1 MSRGSNVRP
10 TRIDREKVETYLAA
24 GHWSRETMVDRYAA
38 YARDLPDRIACRDG
52 ETEFTWRRLH
62 EVTDRIAANLIARGI
77 PRDGRALVQI
87 PSSARETVLRIAF
100 KKAGVLGCFAPM
112 QWRRRELDHTFER
125 IGPSAVFV
133 ALDPMDAAGR
143 RTWLE
148 ETAAGRSA
156 TMLRV
161 ALAPEPPDGWSSW
174 SDLEAPP
181 ESGDGRGRIAERQF
195 RFDEVSLITAS
206 SGTSSLAKLNEWPE
220 AAQTCI
226 GRGIAERLGVREDD
240 VVGMFAPMS
249 GAAGVLAWTM
259 SGALP
264 FACVFPPTFEARALL
279 RLVEEERITVATTVP
294 VVLARLAREDLGS
307 FDLSSLRVLRVGT
320 GAAGLEAA
328 RRIED
333 LTGCRVVVASG
344 AMECPGFGHADVD
357 EPAALRLDGSTG
369 SPLPGCRLRIDS
381 DDGAELPAGET
392 GHVKVSAP
400 FAALGYWNDPEA
412 TRSVWSDG
420 WYATGDMGVLDDD
433 GRLTLLGRSRE
444 VINRSGHKILPIEV
458 EREIARHP
466 DVFQCAVVAAPD
478 AEYGEVPWAF
488 VQARDDK
495 ALDTE
500 GLAGILRSGGLA
512 TYKIPARFIQLA
524 EFPRVGGNKIDK
536 KRLLDMTPAA

>member
-87 PSSARETVLRIAF
+87 PSSARETVLRVAF
-100 KKAGVLGCFAPM
+100 KKAGILGCFAPM

-133 ALDPMDAAGR
+133 ALDSMDAAGR

-206 SGTSSLAKLNEWPE
+206 SGTSNLAKLNEWPE

-279 RLVEEERITVATTVP
+279 RLVVEERITVATTVP

-344 AMECPGFGHADVD
+344 AMECPGFGHADVG

-369 SPLPGCRLRIDS
+369 SPLPGCRLRIDG

-412 TRSVWSDG
+412 TRSVWSDD

-488 VQARDDK
+488 IQARDDK

>member
-1 MSRGSNVRP
+1 MRP
-10 TRIDREKVETYLAA
+10 SRIDREKVETYLAA
-24 GHWSRETMVDRYAA
+24 GHWSRETMVDRYGA
-38 YARDLPDRIACRDG
+38 YARDVPDRIACRDG
-52 ETEFTWRRLH
+52 ETELTWRRLH
-62 EVTDRIAANLIARGI
+62 EITDRIAANLIARGI

-125 IGPSAVFV
+125 IGPSAVFA
-133 ALDPMDAAGR
+133 ALDSMGADGR

-181 ESGDGRGRIAERQF
+181 EGGDGRGRIAERQF

-220 AAQTCI
+220 AAQVCI

-264 FACVFPPTFEARALL
+264 FASIFPPTFEARALL

-357 EPAALRLDGSTG
+357 EPAALRFDGSTG
-369 SPLPGCRLRIDS
+369 SPLPGCRLRIDG
-381 DDGAELPAGET
+381 DDGAELPAGEI

-412 TRSVWSDG
+412 TRTVWSDG
-420 WYATGDMGVLDDD
+420 WYATGDVGVLDD
-433 GRLTLLGRSRE
+433 GRLTLLGRSKE

-488 VQARDDK
+488 VQARDGK

-500 GLAGILRSGGLA
+500 GLAGVLRSGGLA

-536 KRLLDMTPAA
+536 KRLLDMAPAA

>member
-1 MSRGSNVRP
+1 MRP

-24 GHWSRETMVDRYAA
+24 GHWSRETMIDRYAA
-38 YARDLPDRIACRDG
+38 YARDLPDRVACRDG

-133 ALDPMDAAGR
+133 ALDSMDAAGR

-148 ETAAGRSA
+148 ETSAGRSV

-344 AMECPGFGHADVD
+344 AMECPGFGHANVD

-369 SPLPGCRLRIDS
+369 SPLPGCRLRIDG

-420 WYATGDMGVLDDD
+420 WYATGDMGVLDD

-488 VQARDDK
+488 VQARDGK

-536 KRLLDMTPAA
+536 KRLLDMAPAA

>member
-1 MSRGSNVRP
+1 MRP
-10 TRIDREKVETYLAA
+10 SRIDREQVETYLAA
-24 GHWSRETMVDRYAA
+24 GHWSRETMVDRYGA
-38 YARDLPDRIACRDG
+38 YARDVPDRIACRDG
-52 ETEFTWRRLH
+52 ETGFTWRRLH

-87 PSSARETVLRIAF
+87 PSSARETVLRVAF

-125 IGPSAVFV
+125 IDPSAVFV
-133 ALDPMDAAGR
+133 ALDSMGADGR

-148 ETAAGRSA
+148 EASAGQPA

-181 ESGDGRGRIAERQF
+181 EGGDGRGRIAERRF

-264 FACVFPPTFEARALL
+264 FASVFPPTFEARALL

-369 SPLPGCRLRIDS
+369 SPLPGCRLRIDG
-381 DDGAELPAGET
+381 DDGAELPAGEI
-392 GHVKVSAP
+392 GHVRVSAP

-412 TRSVWSDG
+412 TRTVWSDG
-420 WYATGDMGVLDDD
+420 WYATGDVGVLDDD
-433 GRLTLLGRSRE
+433 GRLTLLGRSKE

-466 DVFQCAVVAAPD
+466 DVLQCAVVAVPD

-488 VQARDDK
+488 VQARDGK

-500 GLAGILRSGGLA
+500 GLAGVLRSGGLA

-536 KRLLDMTPAA
+536 KRLLDMAPAA

>member
-369 SPLPGCRLRIDS
+369 SPLPGCRLRIDG

-433 GRLTLLGRSRE
+433 GRLTLLGRSGE

-488 VQARDDK
+488 VQARDGK

>member
-1 MSRGSNVRP
+1 
-10 TRIDREKVETYLAA
+10 
-24 GHWSRETMVDRYAA
+24 
-38 YARDLPDRIACRDG
+38 
-52 ETEFTWRRLH
+52 
-62 EVTDRIAANLIARGI
+62 
-77 PRDGRALVQI
+77 
-87 PSSARETVLRIAF
+87 
-100 KKAGVLGCFAPM
+100 
-112 QWRRRELDHTFER
+112 
-125 IGPSAVFV
+125 
-133 ALDPMDAAGR
+133 
-143 RTWLE
+143 
-148 ETAAGRSA
+148 
-156 TMLRV
+156 
-161 ALAPEPPDGWSSW
+161 
-174 SDLEAPP
+174 
-181 ESGDGRGRIAERQF
+181 
-195 RFDEVSLITAS
+195 
-206 SGTSSLAKLNEWPE
+206 
-220 AAQTCI
+220 
-226 GRGIAERLGVREDD
+226 
-240 VVGMFAPMS
+240 MS

-259 SGALP
+259 SGASP

-369 SPLPGCRLRIDS
+369 SPLPGCRLRIDG

-420 WYATGDMGVLDDD
+420 WYATGDMGVLDD
-433 GRLTLLGRSRE
+433 GRLTLLGRSKE

-488 VQARDDK
+488 VQARDGK

-500 GLAGILRSGGLA
+500 DLAGILRSGGLA

-536 KRLLDMTPAA
+536 KRLLDMAPAA

>member
-1 MSRGSNVRP
+1 MRP
-10 TRIDREKVETYLAA
+10 SRIDREKVETYLAA
-24 GHWSRETMVDRYAA
+24 GHWSRETMVDRYGA
-38 YARDLPDRIACRDG
+38 YARDVPDRIACRDG

-62 EVTDRIAANLIARGI
+62 EVTDRIAANLIAHGI

-125 IGPSAVFV
+125 IGPSAVFA
-133 ALDPMDAAGR
+133 ALDSMGADGR

-181 ESGDGRGRIAERQF
+181 GSGDGRGRIAERRF

-264 FACVFPPTFEARALL
+264 FASVFPPTFEARALL

-357 EPAALRLDGSTG
+357 EPAALRFDGSTG
-369 SPLPGCRLRIDS
+369 SPLPGCRLRIDG
-381 DDGAELPAGET
+381 DDGAELPAGEI
-392 GHVKVSAP
+392 GHVRVSAP

-412 TRSVWSDG
+412 TRTVWSDG
-420 WYATGDMGVLDDD
+420 WYATGDVGVLDD
-433 GRLTLLGRSRE
+433 GRLTLLGRSKE
-444 VINRSGHKILPIEV
+444 IINRSGHKILPIEV
-458 EREIARHP
+458 EREIAKHP

-488 VQARDDK
+488 VQARDGK

-536 KRLLDMTPAA
+536 KRLLDMAPAA

>member
-1 MSRGSNVRP
+1 MRP
-10 TRIDREKVETYLAA
+10 TRIDREEVEARLAA
-24 GHWSRETMVDRYAA
+24 GHWSRETMVGRYAA
-38 YARDLPDRIACRDG
+38 YARDFPDGIACRDG
-52 ETEFTWRRLH
+52 GAEFTWRRLH
-62 EVTDRIAANLIARGI
+62 EATDRIAANLIVRGI
-77 PRDGRALVQI
+77 PRDGRALAQI

-112 QWRRRELDHTFER
+112 QWRRRELEHTFER
-125 IGPSAVFV
+125 IDPSAVFV
-133 ALDPMDAAGR
+133 DFDSMGDDGR

-148 ETAAGRSA
+148 EMAASRSA
-156 TMLRV
+156 TVLRV
-161 ALAPEPPDGWSSW
+161 ALAPETPPDEWSSW

-181 ESGDGRGRIAERQF
+181 EGGDVCDRIAERRF

-220 AAQTCI
+220 AAQVCI
-226 GRGIAERLGVREDD
+226 GRGIAERLGMREDD

-279 RLVEEERITVATTVP
+279 RLMEDARVTVATTVP

-344 AMECPGFGHADVD
+344 AMECPGFGHADID

-369 SPLPGCRLRIDS
+369 LPLPGCRLRIDG
-381 DDGAELPAGET
+381 DDGAELPAGEI
-392 GHVKVSAP
+392 GHVRVSAP

-412 TRSVWSDG
+412 TRAVWSDG
-420 WYATGDMGVLDDD
+420 WYATGDMGVLDGN

-488 VQARDDK
+488 VQARDGK
-495 ALDTE
+495 TLDAE
-500 GLAGILRSGGLA
+500 GLAGVLRSGGLA
-512 TYKIPARFIQLA
+512 TYKIPARFVELA

-536 KRLLDMTPAA
+536 KRLLDMAPAA

>member
-1 MSRGSNVRP
+1 MRP
-10 TRIDREKVETYLAA
+10 TRIDREKVEAFLAA
-24 GHWSRETMVDRYAA
+24 GHWSRETMVGRYAA
-38 YARDLPDRIACRDG
+38 YARDFPDGIACRDG

-125 IGPSAVFV
+125 IDPSAVFV
-133 ALDPMDAAGR
+133 AFDSMGDDGR
-143 RTWLE
+143 RVWLE
-148 ETAAGRSA
+148 EMAASRA
-156 TMLRV
+156 AAILRV
-161 ALAPEPPDGWSSW
+161 ALTPEPPPDGWSSW

-181 ESGDGRGRIAERQF
+181 EGGDGYDRIAERRF

-220 AAQTCI
+220 AAQVCI

-279 RLVEEERITVATTVP
+279 RLVEDARITVATTVP

-369 SPLPGCRLRIDS
+369 LPLPGCRLRIAG
-381 DDGAELPAGET
+381 DDGAELPAGEV
-392 GHVKVSAP
+392 GHVRVSAP

-412 TRSVWSDG
+412 TRAVWSDG
-420 WYATGDMGVLDDD
+420 WYATGDMGVLDDN

-488 VQARDDK
+488 VQARDGK
-495 ALDTE
+495 TLDTE
-500 GLAGILRSGGLA
+500 GLAAALRSGGLA
-512 TYKIPARFIQLA
+512 TYKIPARFVELA
-524 EFPRVGGNKIDK
+524 EFPRVGGNKINK
-536 KRLLDMTPAA
+536 KRLLDMAPAT

>member
-1 MSRGSNVRP
+1 MRP
-10 TRIDREKVETYLAA
+10 SRIDREKVETYVAA
-24 GHWSRETMVDRYAA
+24 GHWSRETMVDRYGA
-38 YARDLPDRIACRDG
+38 YARDVPDQVACRDG

-125 IGPSAVFV
+125 IGPSAVFA
-133 ALDPMDAAGR
+133 ALDSMGADGR

-174 SDLEAPP
+174 SDLEAPS
-181 ESGDGRGRIAERQF
+181 EGGDDRGRIAERRF

-264 FACVFPPTFEARALL
+264 FASVFPPTFEARTLL

-344 AMECPGFGHADVD
+344 AMECPGFGHADVG
-357 EPAALRLDGSTG
+357 EPAALRFDGSTG
-369 SPLPGCRLRIDS
+369 SPLPGCRLRIDG
-381 DDGAELPAGET
+381 DDGAELPAGEI
-392 GHVKVSAP
+392 GHVRVSAP

-412 TRSVWSDG
+412 TRTVWSDG
-420 WYATGDMGVLDDD
+420 WYATGDMGVLDD
-433 GRLTLLGRSRE
+433 GRLTLLGRSKE

-488 VQARDDK
+488 IQARDGK

-536 KRLLDMTPAA
+536 KRLLDMAPAA

>member
-1 MSRGSNVRP
+1 MRP

-24 GHWSRETMVDRYAA
+24 GHWSRETMVDRYGA
-38 YARDLPDRIACRDG
+38 YARDVPDRIACRDG
-52 ETEFTWRRLH
+52 ETELTWRRLH

-125 IGPSAVFV
+125 IGPSAVFA
-133 ALDPMDAAGR
+133 ALDSMGADGR

-181 ESGDGRGRIAERQF
+181 GSGDGRGRIAERRF

-264 FACVFPPTFEARALL
+264 FASVFPPTFEARALL

-344 AMECPGFGHADVD
+344 AMECPGFGHADVG
-357 EPAALRLDGSTG
+357 EPAALRFDGSTG
-369 SPLPGCRLRIDS
+369 SPLPGCRLRIDG
-381 DDGAELPAGET
+381 DDGAELPAGEI

-400 FAALGYWNDPEA
+400 FAALGYWNDPET
-412 TRSVWSDG
+412 TRTVWSDG
-420 WYATGDMGVLDDD
+420 WYATGDVGVLDDD
-433 GRLTLLGRSRE
+433 GRLTLLGRSKE

-488 VQARDDK
+488 VQARDGK

-500 GLAGILRSGGLA
+500 DLARVLRSGGLA

-536 KRLLDMTPAA
+536 KRLLDMAPAA

>member
-1 MSRGSNVRP
+1 MRP
-10 TRIDREKVETYLAA
+10 SRIDREKVKAYLAA
-24 GHWSRETMVDRYAA
+24 GHWSRETMVDRYGT
-38 YARDLPDRIACRDG
+38 YARDVPDRIACRDG
-52 ETEFTWRRLH
+52 KTEFTWRRLH
-62 EVTDRIAANLIARGI
+62 EITDRIAANLIARGI
-77 PRDGRALVQI
+77 PHDGRALVQI

-125 IGPSAVFV
+125 IGPSAVFA
-133 ALDPMDAAGR
+133 ALDSMGADGR

-174 SDLEAPP
+174 SDLEAPS
-181 ESGDGRGRIAERQF
+181 EGGDDRGRIAERRF

-264 FACVFPPTFEARALL
+264 FASVFPPTFEARTLL

-369 SPLPGCRLRIDS
+369 SPLPGCRLRIDG
-381 DDGAELPAGET
+381 DDGAELPAGEI
-392 GHVKVSAP
+392 GHVRVSAP

-412 TRSVWSDG
+412 TRTVWSDG

-433 GRLTLLGRSRE
+433 RRLTLLGRSKE

-488 VQARDDK
+488 VQARDGK

-536 KRLLDMTPAA
+536 KRLLDMAPAA

>member
-1 MSRGSNVRP
+1 MSRESNMRP
-10 TRIDREKVETYLAA
+10 SRIDREKVETYLAA
-24 GHWSRETMVDRYAA
+24 GHWSRETMVDLYGA
-38 YARDLPDRIACRDG
+38 YARDVPDRIACRDG
-52 ETEFTWRRLH
+52 ETGFTWRRLH
-62 EVTDRIAANLIARGI
+62 EITDRVAANLIARGI

-112 QWRRRELDHTFER
+112 QWRRQELDHTFER
-125 IGPSAVFV
+125 IGPSAVF
-133 ALDPMDAAGR
+133 AAFDSMGADGR

-181 ESGDGRGRIAERQF
+181 EGGDGRGRIAERRF

-369 SPLPGCRLRIDS
+369 SPLPGCHLRIDG
-381 DDGAELPAGET
+381 DDGDELPAGEI
-392 GHVKVSAP
+392 GHVRVSAP

-412 TRSVWSDG
+412 TRTVWSDG
-420 WYATGDMGVLDDD
+420 WYATGDVGVLDDD

-488 VQARDDK
+488 VQARDGK

-536 KRLLDMTPAA
+536 KQLLDMAPAA

>member
-1 MSRGSNVRP
+1 MRP

-24 GHWSRETMVDRYAA
+24 GHWSRETMVDRYGA
-38 YARDLPDRIACRDG
+38 YARDVPDRVACRDG

-62 EVTDRIAANLIARGI
+62 EVTDRVAANLIARGI

-125 IGPSAVFV
+125 IGPSAVFA
-133 ALDPMDAAGR
+133 ALDSMGADGR

-174 SDLEAPP
+174 SDLEAPS
-181 ESGDGRGRIAERQF
+181 EGGDDRGRIAERRF

-264 FACVFPPTFEARALL
+264 FASVFPPTFEARALL

-369 SPLPGCRLRIDS
+369 SPLPGCRLRIDG
-381 DDGAELPAGET
+381 DDGAELPAGEI

-412 TRSVWSDG
+412 TRTVWSDG
-420 WYATGDMGVLDDD
+420 WYATGDVGVLDDD
-433 GRLTLLGRSRE
+433 GRLTLLGRSKE

-488 VQARDDK
+488 VQARDGK

-500 GLAGILRSGGLA
+500 DLAGVLRSGGLA

-536 KRLLDMTPAA
+536 KRLLDMAPAA

>member
-1 MSRGSNVRP
+1 MRP
-10 TRIDREKVETYLAA
+10 SRIDREKVETYLAA
-24 GHWSRETMVDRYAA
+24 GHWSRETMVDRYGA
-38 YARDLPDRIACRDG
+38 YARDVPDRIACRDG
-52 ETEFTWRRLH
+52 EIEFTWRRLH
-62 EVTDRIAANLIARGI
+62 EVTDRVAANLIARGI

-133 ALDPMDAAGR
+133 ALDSMGADGR

-161 ALAPEPPDGWSSW
+161 ALAPESPDGWSSW

-181 ESGDGRGRIAERQF
+181 EGGDGRGRIAERQF

-264 FACVFPPTFEARALL
+264 FASVFPPTFEARALL
-279 RLVEEERITVATTVP
+279 RLVEEERVTVVTTVP

-369 SPLPGCRLRIDS
+369 SPLPGCRLRIDG
-381 DDGAELPAGET
+381 DDGAELPAGEI
-392 GHVKVSAP
+392 GHVRVSAP

-412 TRSVWSDG
+412 TRTVWSDG
-420 WYATGDMGVLDDD
+420 WYATGDVGVLDD

-488 VQARDDK
+488 VQARDGK

-500 GLAGILRSGGLA
+500 GLAGVLRSGGLA

-536 KRLLDMTPAA
+536 KRLLDMAPTA

>member
-1 MSRGSNVRP
+1 MRP
-10 TRIDREKVETYLAA
+10 SRIDREKVETYLAA
-24 GHWSRETMVDRYAA
+24 GHWSRETMVDRYGA
-38 YARDLPDRIACRDG
+38 YARDVPDRIACRDG
-52 ETEFTWRRLH
+52 EAGFTWRRLH

-125 IGPSAVFV
+125 IGPSAIFV
-133 ALDPMDAAGR
+133 ALDSMGADGR

-181 ESGDGRGRIAERQF
+181 EGGDGRGRIAERQF

-220 AAQTCI
+220 AAQVCI

-264 FACVFPPTFEARALL
+264 FASVFPPTFEARALL

-369 SPLPGCRLRIDS
+369 SPLPGCRLRIDG
-381 DDGAELPAGET
+381 DDGDELPAGEI

-412 TRSVWSDG
+412 TRTVWSDG

-433 GRLTLLGRSRE
+433 GRLTLLGRSKE
-444 VINRSGHKILPIEV
+444 IINRSGHKILPIEV

-488 VQARDDK
+488 VQARDGK

-536 KRLLDMTPAA
+536 KRLLDMAPAA

>member
-133 ALDPMDAAGR
+133 ALDSMGAAGR

-369 SPLPGCRLRIDS
+369 SPLPGCRLRIDG

-433 GRLTLLGRSRE
+433 GRLTLLGRSGE

-488 VQARDDK
+488 VQARDGK

>member
-1 MSRGSNVRP
+1 MRP
-10 TRIDREKVETYLAA
+10 TRIDREKVETYLAV
-24 GHWSRETMVDRYAA
+24 GHWSRETMVDRYGA
-38 YARDLPDRIACRDG
+38 YARDFPDRIACRDG
-52 ETEFTWRRLH
+52 ETGFTWRRLH

-125 IGPSAVFV
+125 IGPSAVFA
-133 ALDPMDAAGR
+133 ALDSMGAGGR

-357 EPAALRLDGSTG
+357 EPTALRLDGSTG
-369 SPLPGCRLRIDS
+369 SPLPGCRLRIDG
-381 DDGAELPAGET
+381 DDGAELPAGEI
-392 GHVKVSAP
+392 GHVRVSAP

-412 TRSVWSDG
+412 TRTVWSDG
-420 WYATGDMGVLDDD
+420 WYATGDVGVLDDD
-433 GRLTLLGRSRE
+433 GRLTLLGRSKE

-488 VQARDDK
+488 VQARDGK

-500 GLAGILRSGGLA
+500 GLAGVLRSGGLA

-536 KRLLDMTPAA
+536 KRLLDMAPAA

>member
-1 MSRGSNVRP
+1 MRP

-24 GHWSRETMVDRYAA
+24 GHWSRETMVDRYGT
-38 YARDLPDRIACRDG
+38 YARDFPDRIACCDG
-52 ETEFTWRRLH
+52 ETGFTWRRLH

-100 KKAGVLGCFAPM
+100 KKAGILGCFAPM

-125 IGPSAVFV
+125 IGPSAVFA
-133 ALDPMDAAGR
+133 ALDSMGAGGR

-181 ESGDGRGRIAERQF
+181 ESGDGRGRIAERRF

-264 FACVFPPTFEARALL
+264 FASVFPPTFEARALL

-294 VVLARLAREDLGS
+294 VVLARLAREDLWS

-369 SPLPGCRLRIDS
+369 SPLPGCRLRIDG
-381 DDGAELPAGET
+381 DDGAELPAGEI
-392 GHVKVSAP
+392 GHVRVSAP

-412 TRSVWSDG
+412 TRTVWSDG
-420 WYATGDMGVLDDD
+420 WYATGDVGVLDDD
-433 GRLTLLGRSRE
+433 GRLTLLGRSKE

-488 VQARDDK
+488 VQARDGK

-536 KRLLDMTPAA
+536 KRLLDMAPAA

>member
-1 MSRGSNVRP
+1 MRP

-87 PSSARETVLRIAF
+87 PSSARETVLRVAF
-100 KKAGVLGCFAPM
+100 KKAGILGCFAPM

-133 ALDPMDAAGR
+133 ALDSMDAAGR

-148 ETAAGRSA
+148 ETAAGRPA

-240 VVGMFAPMS
+240 VIGMFAPMS

-344 AMECPGFGHADVD
+344 AMECPGFGHADVG

-369 SPLPGCRLRIDS
+369 LPLPGCRLRIDG

-488 VQARDDK
+488 VQARDGK

-536 KRLLDMTPAA
+536 KRLLDMAPAA

>member
-1 MSRGSNVRP
+1 MRP
-10 TRIDREKVETYLAA
+10 SRIDREKVKAYLAA
-24 GHWSRETMVDRYAA
+24 GHWSRETMVDRYGA
-38 YARDLPDRIACRDG
+38 YARDVPDRIACRDG
-52 ETEFTWRRLH
+52 KTEFTWRRLH
-62 EVTDRIAANLIARGI
+62 EITDRIAANLIARGI
-77 PRDGRALVQI
+77 PHDGRALVQI

-125 IGPSAVFV
+125 IGPSAVFA
-133 ALDPMDAAGR
+133 ALDSMGADGR

-181 ESGDGRGRIAERQF
+181 EGGDGRGRIAERQF

-264 FACVFPPTFEARALL
+264 FASVFPPTFEARALL

-369 SPLPGCRLRIDS
+369 SPLPGCRLRIDG
-381 DDGAELPAGET
+381 DDGAELPAGEI
-392 GHVKVSAP
+392 GHVRVSAP

-412 TRSVWSDG
+412 TRTVWSDG

-433 GRLTLLGRSRE
+433 RRLTLLGRSKE

-488 VQARDDK
+488 VQARDGK

-536 KRLLDMTPAA
+536 KRLLDMAPAA

>member
-1 MSRGSNVRP
+1 MRP
-10 TRIDREKVETYLAA
+10 SRIDREKVETYLAA

-38 YARDLPDRIACRDG
+38 YARDFPDRIACRDG

-125 IGPSAVFV
+125 IGPSAVFA
-133 ALDPMDAAGR
+133 ALDSMDADGR

-156 TMLRV
+156 AMLRV

-181 ESGDGRGRIAERQF
+181 ESGDGHGRIAKRQF

-220 AAQTCI
+220 AAQVCI

-264 FACVFPPTFEARALL
+264 FASVFPPTFEARALL

-328 RRIED
+328 RRIEG

-369 SPLPGCRLRIDS
+369 SPLPGCRLRIDG
-381 DDGAELPAGET
+381 DDGAALPAGRI
-392 GHVKVSAP
+392 GHVKVSAS

-412 TRSVWSDG
+412 TRAVWSDG

-458 EREIARHP
+458 EQEIARHP

-488 VQARDDK
+488 VQARDGK

-500 GLAGILRSGGLA
+500 GLAEILRSGGLA

-536 KRLLDMTPAA
+536 KRLLDMAPAA